1 MKVHWTFEHS
11 NIRLE
16 PDSAEVAVD
25 VDDSNEKTS
34 GEDLADA
41 VVTEDDNSEEVKGD
55 LNDNTDDD
63 SQEGNLQKL

>member
-1 MKVHWTFEHS
+1 M
-11 NIRLE
+11 
-16 PDSAEVAVD
+16 AVD